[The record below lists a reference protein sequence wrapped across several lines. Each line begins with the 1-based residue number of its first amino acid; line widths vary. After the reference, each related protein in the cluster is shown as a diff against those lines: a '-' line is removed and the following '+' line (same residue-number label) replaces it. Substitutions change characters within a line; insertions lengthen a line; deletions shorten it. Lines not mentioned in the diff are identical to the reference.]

1 MLDYFRIP
9 LIFFVVSGGIG
20 LLLRW
25 HFVQPMEWI
34 NYPYW
39 LHAHSHMMFLGW
51 VSNALYLGFIN
62 SFVPE
67 KWRPRYRWLFIG
79 IQVLLAGMLVS
90 FPLQG
95 YGLFSIL
102 FATVHTLLLALF
114 CFWYFSDVR
123 AKAPSV
129 ALWYSKISLVFFLI
143 SALGPFAIAATSAAG
158 LGQSNWY
165 YFSVYYYLHFQYN
178 GFFSFGVLALFFR
191 ILEQKGIPFSQED
204 ARVAGWFLALACVPA
219 YFLSTLWAD
228 PGTLF
233 NAAGFVAGFL
243 QVIFLLFIIR
253 LLKTAF
259 AAISLH
265 FSTSSVR
272 TLLVATGALTIKIL
286 LQLLSAHEGIAR
298 MAYMNRSYVMAYLH
312 LVLIGFVSL
321 LLIVWYMET
330 FLLKRLSTPAII
342 LLVGGLAG
350 MEIALVLAPSW
361 SQSGIGNV
369 ADPQVTLFFFPVV
382 LWSGIL
388 LLLLSFRK
396 PDKTPGDL

>member
-1 MLDYFRIP
+1 MQDYFRIP

-62 SFVPE
+62 SFAPE
-67 KWRPRYRWLFIG
+67 KWRPRYRWLFIA

-114 CFWYFSDVR
+114 GFWSFSDVR

-158 LGQSNWY
+158 PGQSNWY

-204 ARVAGWFLALACVPA
+204 ARVAGRLLALACVPA

-259 AAISLH
+259 AAIRSH

-272 TLLVATGALTIKIL
+272 TLLVATAALTIKIL

-298 MAYMNRSYVMAYLH
+298 MAYMNRPYVMAYLH

-396 PDKTPGDL
+396 PDKAPGDL